1 MTLDFSQGQNATTS
15 GQAAVSGAAQGAS
28 AGAVAGPW
36 GAVIGAVIGGVAG
49 AAFGRGKTTGFGK
62 ALDRS
67 LDANTR
73 SLQRGAEN
81 FRNVFPDFISS
92 FRQHSPVFGALEA
105 RALGDLNDTQ
115 RTARLENAF
124 QTRLAQQQS
133 TRGTFR
139 SPSAAL
145 QSSFAGLQFQEQ
157 IRQQSFQNAMGFQ
170 TQLGQPLATGF
181 FQAGLPN
188 IQGDIGFQQHALE
201 VGQAQARNQSIANG
215 LSQGFNAGLNFPTGG
230 NSGQQVTNANGS
242 ITLPSGGTLT
252 MG

>member
-1 MTLDFSQGQNATTS
+1 MAEADG
-15 GQAAVSGAAQGAS
+15 AAGGALSGAATGFQVG
-28 AGAVAGPW
+28 GPW

-49 AAFGRGKTTGFGK
+49 GITGRGKTTGFGK
-62 ALDRS
+62 ALERS

-157 IRQQSFQNAMGFQ
+157 LRQQSFQNAMGFQ

-201 VGQAQARNQSIANG
+201 VGQAQARNQSISNG
-215 LSQGFNAGLNFPTGG
+215 LSQGFNAGLGFTGLSNNGNTAPT
-230 NSGQQVTNANGS
+230 TNANGS
-242 ITLPSGGTLT
+242 VTLPSGGTLT
-252 MG
+252 MGQSNPPVAL